1 MRAPASIIFDRR
13 GDHVTGHVASPAL
26 NPSLIGPCIG
36 CAAEVAAAWMD
47 LLNSP
52 DGIVVDVASL
62 PVALRVPAEDS
73 GFVTLWVWPS
83 RHDSHLSSVAWAIAW
98 RNEPHLDID
107 QTRRQMMA
115 RLANLAGLIVDR
127 AREDAAAKY
136 AASHEALTGLLNR
149 VEFSNRLNATISDGG
164 GLTVLYLDLDGFK
177 PINDR
182 FGHGAGD
189 VVLAEV
195 ARRTVRAVP
204 AGAVVARLG
213 GDEFSVLYV
222 DDGDVDTGADAV
234 AGSISSVLAE
244 PIELGTQHVRVGA
257 SIGIARHGVDGITA
271 DELIDAA
278 DRALLLR
285 MKRTR
290 QGERR
295 RY

>member
-36 CAAEVAAAWMD
+36 CASEVAAAWVD

-136 AASHEALTGLLNR
+136 AASHDALTGLLNR

-195 ARRTVRAVP
+195 ARRMVRAVP

-213 GDEFSVLYV
+213 GDEFFC
-222 DDGDVDTGADAV
+222 AV
-234 AGSISSVLAE
+234 RRRRRRRHRGRRSRWFDLLS
-244 PIELGTQHVRVGA
+244 PCGT
-257 SIGIARHGVDGITA
+257 
-271 DELIDAA
+271 
-278 DRALLLR
+278 DRAR
-285 MKRTR
+285 NATCPRGRKHR
-290 QGERR
+290 QCTTWSRWHHGRRAHRR
-295 RY
+295 RRSCPAAHETYPPR